1 MQILMLVV
9 DPTNERL
16 EPSERGR
23 LGYGDTL

>member
-1 MQILMLVV
+1 MQILMLVA
-9 DPTNERL
+9 DPTDERL

>member
-1 MQILMLVV
+1 MQISMLAV